1 MEPATTP
8 DTQQATTATET
19 PQELDQTKIAEIAQ
33 HLVGDGGQTAV
44 KSLPPSDAQHILLNM
59 AKAYHDL
66 SSKQQPQQQQTQAQQ
81 QTPPATPPMTPRQQV
96 ISANQATLPVSGDA
110 PLMPNGAV
118 PQGEVDR
125 QANNVLAKQLQSS
138 LNRLMQQ
145 AQLIMPNI
153 DQPNAKIIQENLA
166 ESQKDLASD
175 FSRNPTALANN
186 LQFMEGMNAILSHAV
201 TALSHNANARAQMVE
216 IEGAVA
222 TRAIQNILHGGKT
235 HGPMRTQHAPQPAPY
250 LKHNAQS
257 QEQPKPKMTDT
268 SSGNVADRIL
278 GRWKQTGI
286 QETIRGERTV
296 ANDVSFA
303 DFPQGEY

>member
-8 DTQQATTATET
+8 DTQQQTANAATET
-19 PQELDQTKIAEIAQ
+19 PQELDQAKIAEIAQ

-66 SSKQQPQQQQTQAQQ
+66 SSKQQ

-96 ISANQATLPVSGDA
+96 IAANQSTLPVSGDA

-118 PQGEVDR
+118 PQNEVDR

-175 FSRNPTALANN
+175 FSRNPTAMANN
-186 LQFMEGMNAILSHAV
+186 LQFMEGVNAILSHAAN
-201 TALSHNANARAQMVE
+201 ALSHNATARAQMVE
-216 IEGAVA
+216 VEGAVA
-222 TRAIQNILHGGKT
+222 SRAIQNILRPN

-250 LKHNAQS
+250 LKHNAQP
-257 QEQPKPKMTDT
+257 QEQPKPKMSET
-268 SSGNVADRIL
+268 SSGSVADRIL
-278 GRWKQTGI
+278 GRWKQTGMS
-286 QETIRGERTV
+286 EPIRGERTI
-296 ANDVSFA
+296 ANDVTFA